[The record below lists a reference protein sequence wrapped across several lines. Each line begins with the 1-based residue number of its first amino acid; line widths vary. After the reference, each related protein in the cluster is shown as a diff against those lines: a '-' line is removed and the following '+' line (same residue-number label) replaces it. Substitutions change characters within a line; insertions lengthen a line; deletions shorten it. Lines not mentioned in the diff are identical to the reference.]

1 MASKTITD
9 RSAAARQVY
18 RFRAHLLENDAQSK
32 KLAVIDDVD
41 PGHEY
46 LKALGWDEVP
56 DGKVEEG
63 WRKTWDD
70 HKDGVG
76 NFGTWMNVHFKR
88 WREQWVKLDEEAAR
102 RTEAQ
107 SASDAE
113 VPQLDADPVL
123 GQEFPTLAAAAV
135 DIEQQTSPPAAE
147 VAAEQIVAQGLS
159 HGQDGAETRSVDRL
173 GQAFLTRRIRSL
185 EFAFHVLDVLF
196 ECRQLGTNVGLC
208 LRVSLQLDWHASQPF
223 CISTLRFECG
233 LLIPHRL
240 LHGTELAQNAVHV
253 RHRLQRPIQSYLPFC
268 GFRGLVGSESL
279 YKSPKTC
286 AHFVRI
292 CHFERD
298 GHCGTADT
306 SQAFDALKSPSDWR
320 VYIECVFSLVTKMQ
334 TVEVG
339 TVNDLQNNRQSL
351 CLVRFGR
358 VGCF

>member
-1 MASKTITD
+1 MRQTLERQAPYRQTNTRLPLRTVSEKFSSIEKLTSEHRRQMASKTITD

-159 HGQDGAETRSVDRL
+159 HGQDGAETR
-173 GQAFLTRRIRSL
+173 QAFMSQHHRPSTTSRRMPENEAYDARIDV
-185 EFAFHVLDVLF
+185 AVL
-196 ECRQLGTNVGLC
+196 
-208 LRVSLQLDWHASQPF
+208 
-223 CISTLRFECG
+223 
-233 LLIPHRL
+233 
-240 LHGTELAQNAVHV
+240 
-253 RHRLQRPIQSYLPFC
+253 
-268 GFRGLVGSESL
+268 
-279 YKSPKTC
+279 
-286 AHFVRI
+286 
-292 CHFERD
+292 
-298 GHCGTADT
+298 
-306 SQAFDALKSPSDWR
+306 
-320 VYIECVFSLVTKMQ
+320 
-334 TVEVG
+334 
-339 TVNDLQNNRQSL
+339 
-351 CLVRFGR
+351 
-358 VGCF
+358 